1 MFLKKEK
8 KMSKKNKMTELEQQN
23 GELLL
28 DLQRT
33 RADFENYRKNV
44 EADRV
49 RVKQLAEE
57 SMVAKLLPILD
68 DLDRATDYAPK
79 EIADDAW
86 VKGVL
91 SLNKK
96 LAQELAKIGVEKIAV
111 KVGDEFDPEV
121 HEAVLVDG
129 DGDKEVVAEVM
140 RPGYNYNGQVLRH
153 AVVKVE
159 KK

>member
-1 MFLKKEK
+1 
-8 KMSKKNKMTELEQQN
+8 MSKKNKLTELEQQN

-44 EADRV
+44 EADRQ

-57 SMVAKLLPILD
+57 SMVIKLLPILD
-68 DLDRATDYAPK
+68 DLDRATGYAPK

-96 LAQELAKIGVEKIAV
+96 LAQELAKVGVEKIAV
-111 KVGDEFDPEV
+111 KVGDEFNPEL
-121 HEAVLVDG
+121 HEAVLVEG
-129 DGDKEVVAEVM
+129 EGDKEIIAEVM
-140 RPGYNYNGQVLRH
+140 RPGYNYDGQVLRH
-153 AVVKVE
+153 VVVKVE

>member
-1 MFLKKEK
+1 MKNPVKS
-8 KMSKKNKMTELEQQN
+8 SKKAVELEQQN

-44 EADRV
+44 EVDKA

-57 SMVAKLLPILD
+57 NMVAKILPVLD
-68 DLDRATDYAPK
+68 DLDLATAHAPA
-79 EIADDAW
+79 ELADNAW

-96 LAQELAKIGVEKIAV
+96 LEIELGKLGVEKIAT
-111 KVGDEFDPEV
+111 KVGDEFDPEL
-121 HEAVLVDG
+121 HEAVLVEDSE
-129 DGDKEVVAEVM
+129 GDKEVVAEVM
-140 RPGYNYNGQVLRH
+140 RPGYNYDGRVLRH
-153 AVVKVE
+153 VVVKV
-159 KK
+159 KRQ